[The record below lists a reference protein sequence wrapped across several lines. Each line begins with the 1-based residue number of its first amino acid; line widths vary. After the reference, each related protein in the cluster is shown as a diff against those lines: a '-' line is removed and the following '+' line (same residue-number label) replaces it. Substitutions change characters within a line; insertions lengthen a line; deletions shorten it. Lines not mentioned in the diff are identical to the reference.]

1 MLYGGVLKLASVWYV
16 IAGFIAFWLILYMLF
31 RGKSSGRVELLP
43 VGVIIRAGISLEPMR
58 GLRALPWRL
67 LGLTG
72 IFFMAYLA
80 FVFFRFILEMF
91 ASKYLGY
98 QSTVAAE
105 GGVMPLIP
113 GVTIP
118 WSDMP
123 YVFVAIGIAALVHEL
138 AHAFVARAEGMKVKD
153 AGVAFFLF
161 FPAAFVE
168 PDEKELKNAPL
179 LSRLKVYA
187 AGITAN
193 YILFLVLSFIFTLL
207 LPSLAAGVGVVGV
220 SPDSPAA
227 RAGIQEGDIIV
238 AVNQTTVRTAEDLKN
253 VLTELGFY
261 NESTRVSTTVTVTR
275 DNVNIT
281 LQVYKDQGDKALGVS
296 IVQVYD
302 PQWLG
307 VTLYSTILFNLILAA
322 VNAAPMA
329 IPLPGGLLLTDGGH
343 AIRDLLARVAGRRG
357 EMLALGLSILV
368 FLMLLSLM
376 TLTPIRLTP

>member
-1 MLYGGVLKLASVWYV
+1 MCNRLASVWYV
-16 IAGFIAFWLILYMLF
+16 IAGFIALWLVLYLAF
-31 RGKSSGRVELLP
+31 RDRSGGRVEFLP
-43 VGVIIRAGISLEPMR
+43 VGVIVRAGISLEPMSGR
-58 GLRALPWRL
+58 RALPWRI
-67 LGLTG
+67 LGLAG
-72 IFFMAYLA
+72 IFLMAYLA
-80 FVFFRFILEMF
+80 FVFFRFVVVMF

-98 QSTVAAE
+98 QSAAPVE

-123 YVFVAIGIAALVHEL
+123 YVVVAIGIAALVHEL
-138 AHAFVARAEGMKVKD
+138 AHAFVARAEGMRVKD

-168 PDEKELKNAPL
+168 PDEDELKRASL

-207 LPSLAAGVGVVGV
+207 LPHIAAGVGVVSV
-220 SPDSPAA
+220 SPDSPAY

-238 AVNQTTVRTAEDLKN
+238 SVNGTPVRTAEDLRD
-253 VLTELGFY
+253 VLTSLGFY
-261 NESTRVSTTVTVTR
+261 DNTTTVSTVVTVVR
-275 DNVNIT
+275 G
-281 LQVYKDQGDKALGVS
+281 GDELDLEVHKRPGDYALGVS

-307 VTLYSTILFNLILAA
+307 VTLYSTILFNLVLAA

-343 AIRDLLARVAGRRG
+343 ALRDVLARVGGRRG
-357 EMLALGLSILV
+357 EMLALGLSVLV